1 MINSTDTGASQVAL
15 VVKNPPANAGDLRDA
30 GLIPGSGRYAGE
42 NCVAKHNS
50 RNTEVLVVSTHV
62 LREEMP

>member
-1 MINSTDTGASQVAL
+1 MAS
-15 VVKNPPANAGDLRDA
+15 VVKNQPANAGDLRDA

>member
-1 MINSTDTGASQVAL
+1 M
-15 VVKNPPANAGDLRDA
+15 VKNLTANAGDVRNA